1 LFVPD
6 SIIPSHCHLE
16 HLFDQIGGS
25 LVRSQS
31 FDADNEVFLMQF
43 SLIKPWR
50 ANEFILSNGEMNVDK
65 TIRPLNKKAIPKI
78 EMAFLFS

>member
-1 LFVPD
+1 
-6 SIIPSHCHLE
+6 
-16 HLFDQIGGS
+16 
-25 LVRSQS
+25 
-31 FDADNEVFLMQF
+31 MQF

-65 TIRPLNKKAIPKI
+65 TIRALKKNKKTIPKI